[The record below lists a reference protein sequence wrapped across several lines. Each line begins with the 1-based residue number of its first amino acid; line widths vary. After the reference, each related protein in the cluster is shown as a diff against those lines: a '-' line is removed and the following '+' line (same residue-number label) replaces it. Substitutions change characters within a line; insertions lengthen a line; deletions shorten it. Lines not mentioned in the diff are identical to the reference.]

1 MLNVM
6 HNFCILPSTEF
17 GSSTAGDEE
26 DRDEDQSS
34 YQEDGDDNR
43 EEHIA
48 ILLLLGL
55 EWDLLRNTE
64 EGRDRVSSD
73 KPLILH
79 QHKSYL

>member
-6 HNFCILPSTEF
+6 HLFCILPSTDF
-17 GSSTAGDEE
+17 CSSAAGDEE

-34 YQEDGDDNR
+34 HEEDGDDNR

-48 ILLLLGL
+48 ILLLLCL

-64 EGRDRVSSD
+64 E
-73 KPLILH
+73 PEIE
-79 QHKSYL
+79 